1 MAQVLIEYDARS
13 AVSREIL
20 QMLIDSKRFKVGNIR
35 KNVFT
40 RKKINGLDEAI
51 EDIKMGRVTKHK
63 NFEEYQKA
71 VYQELGYV

>member
-20 QMLIDSKRFKVGNIR
+20 QMLIDSKRFKIGKVK

-40 RKKINGLDEAI
+40 RKKMNGLEEAI
-51 EDIKMGRVTKHK
+51 EDIKMGRVIKHK

-71 VYQELGYV
+71 VYQELG